1 MILKLVGDIK
11 RGGIQILGVKL
22 KWQLYVLG
30 VLFLK
35 FGTGSGKVCIGIELM
50 IWL

>member
-35 FGTGSGKVCIGIELM
+35 FGTM
-50 IWL
+50 IIIVEYLAL

>member
-11 RGGIQILGVKL
+11 RGGIQFLGVKL

-35 FGTGSGKVCIGIELM
+35 FGAGSGKVCTGIELM
-50 IWL
+50 IW